1 MYASLATSQA
11 SPGTNDERIQ
21 AVRDGLL
28 PVARQQKDF
37 KGFLILVD
45 SEGNRLLGITLWE
58 TVGDLQASEGAGG
71 YYREQMARLGK
82 FLEGTSQRDVYE
94 VALLEMEE

>member
-71 YYREQMARLGK
+71 YYGEQVAKLACFSRGPRNA
-82 FLEGTSQRDVYE
+82 TSTRS
-94 VALLEMEE
+94 LS